1 MYYVFANADFFD
13 YILYINN
20 DSIFLWTVKHFP
32 SFCTDVRYLE
42 GTYVSYVLNVFTFD
56 IQPFIWMSTHVHAIG
71 IFKPICSSCVQY
83 HRNIICMIK
92 IRVSIRHQITE
103 REQKMFV
110 LIFSNKWNKSKVF
123 KWYMFLITSCLLI
136 EHSNKMK

>member
-32 SFCTDVRYLE
+32 SFCTDVRYLD

-56 IQPFIWMSTHVHAIG
+56 IYLLSECPHIYMQLVSSSLFVAHV
-71 IFKPICSSCVQY
+71 C
-83 HRNIICMIK
+83 NN
-92 IRVSIRHQITE
+92 TE
-103 REQKMFV
+103 ILYV
-110 LIFSNKWNKSKVF
+110 
-123 KWYMFLITSCLLI
+123 
-136 EHSNKMK
+136 

>member
-42 GTYVSYVLNVFTFD
+42 GTLKIVRIECIHFRYPTFYLNVHTC
-56 IQPFIWMSTHVHAIG
+56 T
-71 IFKPICSSCVQY
+71 C
-83 HRNIICMIK
+83 N
-92 IRVSIRHQITE
+92 
-103 REQKMFV
+103 
-110 LIFSNKWNKSKVF
+110 
-123 KWYMFLITSCLLI
+123 WYLQAYL
-136 EHSNKMK
+136 